1 MVMRTPVRRY
11 RSIVADSQRWEGF
24 QFRDDDIV
32 ISTPAKCGTTWM
44 QMLCALLVFQTPEL
58 PRRLTELSPWLDM
71 QTASRDEI
79 VVELDAQEHRR
90 FIKSHTP
97 LDGLPYD
104 ERVTY
109 ICVGRDPRDVAVS
122 WDNHFQNINL
132 PVFLDARAS
141 AVGLDDL
148 AEVMPDGPPIP
159 PEDPRERFWQWVE
172 DDAPGTAGTS
182 TLKATLEHLSTFWAV
197 KDAPNVVL
205 FHYSDLQTD
214 LENEFRRL
222 AAALNIELD
231 DAVVPALVEA
241 AKFDSMR
248 DRAEQLAPEV
258 KTDGFWNDTNRFF
271 HVGSSGQWQQFIG
284 PDDVDRYEARV
295 SALAPPDLAAWAH
308 AGGQALTT
316 A

>member
-1 MVMRTPVRRY
+1 MRPAVRRY
-11 RSIVADSQRWEGF
+11 RSIVADSQRWDGF
-24 QFRDDDIV
+24 ELRDDDIV

-58 PRRLTELSPWLDM
+58 PDRLTELSPWLDM
-71 QTASRDEI
+71 QTAPRDE
-79 VVELDAQEHRR
+79 VVAALEAQEHRR

-122 WDNHFQNINL
+122 WDNHFANMNL
-132 PVFLDARAS
+132 EVFIGARAA

-172 DDAPGTAGTS
+172 DDTEPGGGTS
-182 TLKATLEHLSTFWAV
+182 NLRATLHHLSTFWEV
-197 KDAPNVVL
+197 REEPNVVL
-205 FHYSDLQTD
+205 FHYTD
-214 LENEFRRL
+214 LKADLEGQLRRL
-222 AAALNIELD
+222 AAALAVELD
-231 DAVVPALVEA
+231 EDRVSELVQA
-241 AKFDSMR
+241 ATFDSMR
-248 DRAEQLAPEV
+248 DRAERLAPEV
-258 KTDGFWNDTNRFF
+258 QTDGFWNDTNRFF
-271 HVGSSGQWQQFIG
+271 HAGSSGQWHQFMG
-284 PDDVDRYEARV
+284 PEDAERYEKRV
-295 SALAPPDLAAWAH
+295 STLASPDLAAWAH
-308 AGGQALTT
+308 AGGEVKAP